1 MIVSSKDNELVKR
14 VKKLNEKK
22 YRDEYGEFIIEGTRM
37 INEALEENAKIK
49 KVLIS
54 ESFDNQDVLD
64 KIKNQEVALV
74 SSHIFESISNVNT
87 PQGILAIVEKPK
99 YSADDIDYNAD
110 NFLLLDN
117 LQDPGNLGTI
127 IRTADSLDYKQII
140 VSKTTADEFNP
151 KVIRSTMGAS
161 FRVKIIRADLKEIIS
176 KMKSLGIKV
185 YATDLAAEKNI
196 YETDF
201 EKSAIVI
208 GNEGNGVSKEVQ
220 EVSSDKIKIPMKGRA
235 ESLNAAVATSVI
247 LYEIYRKEN
256 FKS

>member
-54 ESFDNQDVLD
+54 ENFDNQDVLD

-87 PQGILAIVEKPK
+87 PQGILAIVSKPE
-99 YSADDIDYNAD
+99 YTVDDIDYD
-110 NFLLLDN
+110 SENFLLLDN

-127 IRTADSLDYKQII
+127 MRTADSLDASPKCSKLFSAACTKKQRKILMSI
-140 VSKTTADEFNP
+140 STLPILSMRQRNFRRRTAASSRP
-151 KVIRSTMGAS
+151 CGA
-161 FRVKIIRADLKEIIS
+161 
-176 KMKSLGIKV
+176 
-185 YATDLAAEKNI
+185 ATC
-196 YETDF
+196 
-201 EKSAIVI
+201 SANSI
-208 GNEGNGVSKEVQ
+208 
-220 EVSSDKIKIPMKGRA
+220 
-235 ESLNAAVATSVI
+235 
-247 LYEIYRKEN
+247 
-256 FKS
+256 

>member
-1 MIVSSKDNELVKR
+1 M
-14 VKKLNEKK
+14 
-22 YRDEYGEFIIEGTRM
+22 
-37 INEALEENAKIK
+37 
-49 KVLIS
+49 
-54 ESFDNQDVLD
+54 D
-64 KIKNQEVALV
+64 KIKNYDVVTV
-74 SSHIFESISNVNT
+74 SSHIFEIISNVNT
-87 PQGILAIVEKPK
+87 PQGILAVVEKPK
-99 YSADDIDYNAD
+99 YTENDIDYNSE

-161 FRVKIIRADLKEIIS
+161 FRLKIIRTDLKEIIL

-201 EKSAIVI
+201 DRSGVVI
-208 GNEGNGVSKEVQ
+208 GNEGNGVSKEVLDI
-220 EVSSDKIKIPMKGRA
+220 SSDKIKIPMKGHA